1 MRTNSDDSA
10 PKKKRTMNGGGK
22 NNLSKRKAKE
32 GTKKM
37 RKLQAHPYHEGFLS
51 VGGDCSAGEQDL
63 LDGLGSHTRLENGVN
78 SAASEAED
86 LAEIDEIMEG
96 LMANAGGEEEGSDEV
111 ELEHSNSDD
120 KQQPLLLS

>member
-22 NNLSKRKAKE
+22 ALSKRKAKE

-37 RKLQAHPYHEGFLS
+37 RKLQTHPYHEGFLS
-51 VGGDCSAGEQDL
+51 VGGDCSSGEQEL
-63 LDGLGSHTRLENGVN
+63 LEGLGSSSVRNGVN

-96 LMANAGGEEEGSDEV
+96 LMANAGNEDEEEDEV
-111 ELEHSNSDD
+111 ELEAHSHTNSDD
-120 KQQPLLLS
+120 K